1 MDLNMERLSGNID
14 AGIHIGVQGKPGPQG
29 EDGGYYIPSAKQGSK
44 NELILEFSPTS
55 AKMAFV
61 EPVKIRLP
69 EGEAGEPF
77 TYDDFTPAQLEALKG
92 ANGFSPIV
100 QVFPKAEVIRYP
112 DGTMVTKEIGY
123 TIRITDSEGYQ
134 DFDILHGEKGEK
146 GKDGTMTF
154 EDLTDAQRESLR
166 GGKGDKGDTGD
177 SGVYILSEG
186 ETLEDAP
193 EDVDV
198 VYDPFFDTEAIP
210 GGGIDVEGAVPGQT
224 IAVKAVDANG
234 KPTEWE
240 AVDFP
245 EGGKAFYVT
254 ITGDDTNGYTADK
267 TVAEITEAYEAR
279 KPVFCKLLF
288 ETGTL
293 LLSLAVCTEYG
304 AIFAFFSGSI
314 TYLVNITD
322 SEVSV
327 MAQELPEELPSP
339 GKLTFYGAVSGSYNG
354 SDDVTITIP
363 TIAGEPGKDGY
374 TPIKGTDYY
383 TEADK
388 TEMVNRVIAAL
399 PTWNGGNF

>member
-29 EDGGYYIPSAKQGSK
+29 EDGGYYIPSAKQESK

-134 DFDILHGEKGEK
+134 DIDILHGEKGEK

-154 EDLTDAQRESLR
+154 EDLTDEQRESLR
-166 GGKGDKGDTGD
+166 GDPGEKGDPGD

-193 EDVDV
+193 EDADV
-198 VYDPFFDTEAIP
+198 VYDPFFDTEVIP
-210 GGGIDVEGAVPGQT
+210 GSGIDVEGAVPGQT
-224 IAVKAVDANG
+224 IAVKSVDANG

-245 EGGKAFYVT
+245 EGGGAKAFYVT
-254 ITGDDTNGYTADK
+254 ITGGDNVGYTADK
-267 TVAEITEAYEAR
+267 TVDEITEAYEAG
-279 KPVFCKLLF
+279 KPMYCNF
-288 ETGTL
+288 EDATL
-293 LLSLAVCTEYG
+293 GSDTLDGIVLST
-304 AIFAFFSGSI
+304 
-314 TYLVNITD
+314 
-322 SEVSV
+322 V
-327 MAQELPEELPSP
+327 MAIGGGAAVFSSLVEGVGVSAMVTGDGVAVYFTEFATTESTLANPNA
-339 GKLTFYGAVSGSYNG
+339 LTFKGAVTGSYDG
-354 SDDVTITIP
+354 SEQVTITIP
-363 TIAGEPGKDGY
+363 TVPTVSDIL
-374 TPIKGTDYY
+374 
-383 TEADK
+383 
-388 TEMVNRVIAAL
+388 AAL
-399 PTWNGGNF
+399 PTWNGGSY

>member
-69 EGEAGEPF
+69 EGEAGKPF

-134 DFDILHGEKGEK
+134 DIDILHGEKGEK
-146 GKDGTMTF
+146 GEDGTMTF
-154 EDLTDAQRESLR
+154 EDLTDAQRESLK
-166 GGKGDKGDTGD
+166 GDKGDKGDTGD

-198 VYDPFFDTEAIP
+198 VYDPFFDTEVIP

-224 IAVKAVDANG
+224 IAVKTVDENG
-234 KPTEWE
+234 KPTAWE

-245 EGGKAFYVT
+245 EGGGAKAFYVT
-254 ITGDDTNGYTADK
+254 ITGENGVYTADK
-267 TVAEITEAYEAR
+267 TMAEIVEAYETG
-279 KPVFCKLLF
+279 KPVFARVDLN
-288 ETGTL
+288 GGIYV
-293 LLSLAVCTEYG
+293 LAAVTITPEMVGFASFGEYVFI
-304 AIFAFFSGSI
+304 AAVS
-314 TYLVNITD
+314 
-322 SEVSV
+322 SEVVFCSWMTANEFV
-327 MAQELPEELPSP
+327 NTFVQHPEALPSP
-339 GKLTFYGAVSGSYNG
+339 GKLTFNGAVSGSYNG
-354 SDDVTITIP
+354 SDNVTITIP
-363 TIAGEPGKDGY
+363 TVPTVEDIL
-374 TPIKGTDYY
+374 
-383 TEADK
+383 
-388 TEMVNRVIAAL
+388 AAL
-399 PTWNGGNF
+399 PTWNGGSY